1 MVVTRRTPAPPASAS
16 RTPSTQ
22 PVPRLAKK
30 TNQDTLNVPDKPSPL
45 VNGSTHDATPK
56 SEDVGIASKSAK
68 SKGKHKAKKNGKK
81 SRNSMSFMELL
92 FRAFL
97 LWFTIYTLSVCPEDE
112 HLKSPVCRGLAEY
125 RRLVIEPYF
134 IPPIQQALAHPAV
147 APYIETAKPYVDYA
161 IRTTKPI
168 AARAHKEFDARV
180 VPQWKKRVLPLYFKY
195 AVPQLLKLDAQTAP
209 YRTRVEQ
216 EYERLLAPYVGRT
229 ITVLNHLQR
238 KARPYVVLAAEK
250 THQGYQYA
258 RPYATP
264 LWEKVKA
271 ILVQLA
277 AILGEQRRQF
287 VDPHV
292 KKIWDHVK
300 ELSGQPQSPSA
311 SQLRSSVSSQAL
323 KASPQISA
331 TSAKVSSTTSS
342 VASSIS
348 SRSSAIS
355 SSTVSKDQPASSAV
369 SEAVS
374 SSAAQA
380 PEVAKSSTA
389 VAADMAPSVVS
400 SVSDVLKSTAASVSS
415 SVSSVV
421 SAASDAVSS
430 SLASAASSVTH
441 ASMESASSIAEAVPS
456 VASSL
461 AESATGATLSAASEA
476 ASTVS
481 AGASSVV
488 ADQETLADSSANLI
502 PSSAAAVASA
512 TVSQALAEVS
522 EVADSL
528 PSIVASSQGQ
538 TELDSDIDSDPD
550 LDLFNELGL
559 TEEFLEGNENNEAKT
574 QEEEE
579 ETEEQREEEARRRR
593 EQNAIDRANV
603 VKRHTEWEQKV
614 EALIEES
621 KETLRKSL
629 VGIRKAAVTE
639 LKDNVQIKTEVGSL
653 IEDAEKFLRGA
664 EKYLS
669 NLQNESRKP
678 EEKRAVW
685 ERVVSKLE
693 QKFSDRLRQTE
704 GVVNGWYHSILG
716 KEAEE
721 VNTLTEAVKD
731 LAERGQADIGLDYAY
746 LDDVTYQDWQRYHDL
761 IRRSENF
768 TVHAQSV
775 QDGSHETSPT
785 NPLFPIMQELQD
797 EVEDVIRGFNARLR
811 QVKRNGARNFG
822 TSDAVV
828 DEEDGTASILPI
840 EEPAQTDSPVDGGAA
855 HVPPVVIGRGKEEVQ
870 AAFDRVADLEGQKT
884 SSRNEAEKNDAVA
897 QSLKE
902 ALASE
907 GTSATSTPLHEEL

>member
-1 MVVTRRTPAPPASAS
+1 
-16 RTPSTQ
+16 
-22 PVPRLAKK
+22 
-30 TNQDTLNVPDKPSPL
+30 
-45 VNGSTHDATPK
+45 
-56 SEDVGIASKSAK
+56 
-68 SKGKHKAKKNGKK
+68 
-81 SRNSMSFMELL
+81 MSFMELL

-112 HLKSPVCRGLAEY
+112 QLKSPVCRGLAEY

-147 APYIETAKPYVDYA
+147 APYIEKAKPYADYA

-168 AARAHKEFDARV
+168 AARAHKEFDTRV

-209 YRTRVEQ
+209 YRTRIEQ
-216 EYERLLAPYVGRT
+216 EYARLLAPYVRRT
-229 ITVLNHLQR
+229 ITVLDQLQR

-258 RPYATP
+258 RPYARP

-277 AILGEQRRQF
+277 AVLGEQRRQF

-300 ELSGQPQSPSA
+300 ELSGKPQSPSA

-323 KASPQISA
+323 KASPQISK
-331 TSAKVSSTTSS
+331 TSAKVSSITSS

-348 SRSSAIS
+348 SRSSATTR
-355 SSTVSKDQPASSAV
+355 STVSEDQPASGAV

-380 PEVAKSSTA
+380 PG
-389 VAADMAPSVVS
+389 VVS
-400 SVSDVLKSTAASVSS
+400 SALS
-415 SVSSVV
+415 SVSAVV

-430 SLASAASSVTH
+430 SALSLASAASSVTH
-441 ASMESASSIAEAVPS
+441 ASPESASSVAEAVPS

-461 AESATGATLSAASEA
+461 VESATGATLSAASEA
-476 ASTVS
+476 ASAVS

-488 ADQETLADSSANLI
+488 ADQETLAASSANLI
-502 PSSAAAVASA
+502 PSSAAAIASA
-512 TVSQALAEVS
+512 TLSQALAEVS

-538 TELDSDIDSDPD
+538 TESDPDIDALLSDPD
-550 LDLFNELGL
+550 LDLFKAELGL
-559 TEEFLEGNENNEAKT
+559 TEDFLEGNENNEAKT
-574 QEEEE
+574 HEEE

-614 EALIEES
+614 EVLIEES

-629 VGIRKAAVTE
+629 VDIRKAAVTE
-639 LKDNVQIKTEVGSL
+639 LKDNVQIKTEVHSL

-669 NLQNESRKP
+669 NLQKENRKP

-704 GVVNGWYHSILG
+704 GVVNGWYHSIVG

-721 VNTLTEAVKD
+721 VKTLTEAVKD

-768 TVHAQSV
+768 TVYAQSV
-775 QDGSHETSPT
+775 QAGSHETSPT
-785 NPLFPIMQELQD
+785 NPIVPTMQELQD

-811 QVKRNGARNFG
+811 QVKRNGARSFG

-828 DEEDGTASILPI
+828 DEEDGAASILPI
-840 EEPAQTDSPVDGGAA
+840 EEPAQTDSPLD
-855 HVPPVVIGRGKEEVQ
+855 EEVQ
-870 AAFDRVADLEGQKT
+870 AALDRVATPD
-884 SSRNEAEKNDAVA
+884 EAEKSQNADAVA
-897 QSLKE
+897 QSLKD
-902 ALASE
+902 AVASE
-907 GTSATSTPLHEEL
+907 ETSATSTPLHEEL